1 MLHESTIVSAVTHF
15 STYSISLTS
24 MADYYVPDESV
35 SRGQGDYGRVLHP
48 QAVETVDQE
57 DDVKYCTNYKSCHT
71 RQQHV

>member
-1 MLHESTIVSAVTHF
+1 
-15 STYSISLTS
+15 
-24 MADYYVPDESV
+24 MADYHVPAESV

-57 DDVKYCTNYKSCHT
+57 DDVKYCTNYNSCHT